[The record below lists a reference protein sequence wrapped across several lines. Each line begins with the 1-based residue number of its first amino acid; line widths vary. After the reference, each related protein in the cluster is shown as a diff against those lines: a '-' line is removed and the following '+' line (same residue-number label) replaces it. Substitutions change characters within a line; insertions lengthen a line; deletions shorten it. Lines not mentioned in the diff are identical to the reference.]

1 MTDFRKDEPVSRAGA
16 PPVASS
22 VVGPPDIARMSF
34 EEAMA
39 ELDLIVRQIEEGRGK
54 LDDAITAYER
64 GVALKRHCEA
74 KLREAEA
81 RIEKITI
88 TAEGGLAAS
97 AFDP

>member
-1 MTDFRKDEPVSRAGA
+1 MA
-16 PPVASS
+16 P
-22 VVGPPDIARMSF
+22 GPDIVRLSF

-39 ELDLIVRQIEEGRGK
+39 ELDRIVRQIEEGRGE
-54 LDDAITAYER
+54 LDQAITAYER

-88 TAEGGLAAS
+88 NAEGGLTAS
-97 AFDP
+97 AFDN